1 MKQEP
6 IKLLLPTMSQQYK
19 RPKFKQVPLTGEKKK
34 STRIALEQLL
44 DTFVTWRPISYEVV
58 TTRMFHEGVI
68 KDMYPD
74 HHVRAKV
81 ILNMSNRVRLAFDQ
95 VYPDLMLHEIRQA
108 FGMMCIEDLIPII
121 NMAINLPKE
130 QCDDRPIE

>member
-1 MKQEP
+1 
-6 IKLLLPTMSQQYK
+6 
-19 RPKFKQVPLTGEKKK
+19 
-34 STRIALEQLL
+34 
-44 DTFVTWRPISYEVV
+44 
-58 TTRMFHEGVI
+58 MFHEGVI

-95 VYPDLMLHEIRQA
+95 IYPDLMLHEIRQA